1 MSSTLKPLRG
11 ERGSLLLLLAP
22 TLLGLTIGVFGSVLA
37 TLALSFFDWDMLTPI
52 KWAGATNYTSL
63 PHDRMFSVALVNTTL
78 FSLIYVPL
86 TLAIGFAVACLMN
99 RHVRGI
105 SLLRAL
111 FFLPVVS
118 SPTAVGLLWSWI
130 FAQDQGVLNSFIT
143 AFGGNPVNW
152 LGPKVILY
160 SVVIVNVWGAIGE
173 GMIVFLA
180 GLQAIP
186 RELYEAARVDGATA
200 WQRLVYV
207 TLPAMVPSLF
217 FQGVLSTIHAFQ
229 AFDYIYMLTRLS
241 NGNSTFPTLVFSVY
255 RTGFRFFRMGDAAT
269 QAVVLTAI
277 IALFTLFYIRIQKK
291 FGAEA

>member
-11 ERGSLLLLLAP
+11 ERASLLLLLAP
-22 TLLGLTIGVFGSVLA
+22 TLLGLAIGVFGSVLA
-37 TLALSFFDWDMLTPI
+37 TLALSFFNWDMLTPI

-63 PHDRMFSVALVNTTL
+63 PRDRMFSVALVNTTL

-99 RHVRGI
+99 RHIRGI

-130 FAQDQGVLNSFIT
+130 FAQDQGVLNSFI
-143 AFGGNPVNW
+143 AAVGGNPVNW

-229 AFDYIYMLTRLS
+229 AFDYVYMLTRLA

-255 RTGFRFFRMGDAAT
+255 RTGFRFFRMGDAAA